1 MALSDGVG
9 SAAASGA
16 FFGQHLVHGDEID
29 VVKDRYGGFHHKT
42 VGVGY
47 VVDGAETVLVVLL
60 IDP

>member
-29 VVKDRYGGFHHKT
+29 VVEDRYGGYHHET
-42 VGVGY
+42 VGVN
-47 VVDGAETVLVVLL
+47 
-60 IDP
+60 